1 MKNKNAM
8 VCGSSKGIGASTA
21 IELSKLGASITLVA
35 RNEESLSDVLEQ
47 LDSSMSQK
55 HSYLLADFDNSENK
69 KLSLTVDGQI
79 QKVIGSDSK
88 ILLKKS
94 RHYAHLIKFNKYDY
108 FSTLRDKMYWKGNLR
123 IK

>member
-1 MKNKNAM
+1 M
-8 VCGSSKGIGASTA
+8 
-21 IELSKLGASITLVA
+21 
-35 RNEESLSDVLEQ
+35 
-47 LDSSMSQK
+47 
-55 HSYLLADFDNSENK
+55 
-69 KLSLTVDGQI
+69 DGQI

-94 RHYAHLIKFNKYDY
+94 RHHAHLIKFNKYDY